1 MKDGVDFSNGY
12 AFIGGPAF
20 NDNADAVATFNKSC
34 KIIDLG
40 GTCGKVLAVTFK
52 GSEFNSVA
60 QEITGNDYGL
70 VDYSDNVFPIF
81 YWVPNPE
88 VMKAYAKGGDNKT
101 LRVRIEANI
110 YSKSPSTSAEIFK
123 AYVND
128 DENNVQPVTDNEA
141 PDILITEAEF
151 AKRWCDTDEAEFDED
166 VASEP
171 SVWDDGDV
179 VWYPNR
185 WLVYEFDFGVAAQ
198 EGDEWNYAPKIKM
211 EVPGGNS
218 YNDFAI
224 LFRNI
229 QFYEPASG
237 CDIATKTRSRKY
249 NNYTLGAVDNNG
261 VHNVALDN
269 NSKLEVSVNGNIAS
283 FSENATVYNFAGA
296 RVAAGRNVSLA
307 NGVYVA
313 NANGK
318 AVKFV
323 VR

>member
-1 MKDGVDFSNGY
+1 MRKVLLSLAACTAMSAFAWDNPNLSQLFPVAGDIDGTDATPAAFKFNSYNGEFVGFHPTDHGSRPWNCANHIVLESMKDGVDFSNGY

-151 AKRWCDTDEAEFDED
+151 AKT
-166 VASEP
+166 
-171 SVWDDGDV
+171 
-179 VWYPNR
+179 
-185 WLVYEFDFGVAAQ
+185 LV
-198 EGDEWNYAPKIKM
+198 
-211 EVPGGNS
+211 
-218 YNDFAI
+218 
-224 LFRNI
+224 R
-229 QFYEPASG
+229 
-237 CDIATKTRSRKY
+237 
-249 NNYTLGAVDNNG
+249 
-261 VHNVALDN
+261 H
-269 NSKLEVSVNGNIAS
+269 
-283 FSENATVYNFAGA
+283 
-296 RVAAGRNVSLA
+296 
-307 NGVYVA
+307 
-313 NANGK
+313 
-318 AVKFV
+318 
-323 VR
+323 